1 MLNEISNQKFNQ
13 FKSLPSSTIS
23 SQASQITNGSSE
35 LSSIPISNIMYST
48 QQLPQYNST
57 YDPLTLSSS
66 SVLSQQN
73 MAKNLIRKQ
82 FDQLSSNLGLLKNY
96 K

>member
-1 MLNEISNQKFNQ
+1 LLNEISNQKFNQ
-13 FKSLPSSTIS
+13 LKPLPVPL
-23 SQASQITNGSSE
+23 QITNGSSSE
-35 LSSIPISNIMYST
+35 ISTPTTSVYLSQP
-48 QQLPQYNST
+48 QQPQYNST
-57 YDPLTLSSS
+57 FDH

-82 FDQLSSNLGLLKNY
+82 FDQLNSNLGLLKNY